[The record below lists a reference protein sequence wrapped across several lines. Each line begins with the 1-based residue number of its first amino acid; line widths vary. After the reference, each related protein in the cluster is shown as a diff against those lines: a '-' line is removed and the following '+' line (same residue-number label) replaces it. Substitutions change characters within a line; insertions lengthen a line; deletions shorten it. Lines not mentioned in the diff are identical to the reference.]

1 MKNMTAKPRD
11 KKVRHL
17 IFNDLNV
24 MAKGK
29 FSESH
34 TLGFSIYS
42 LETKAFL
49 FMVYGATSKA
59 HLEKYL
65 KAKLCN

>member
-1 MKNMTAKPRD
+1 MRRD
-11 KKVRHL
+11 KNIKHF
-17 IFNDLNV
+17 IFNSLGLL
-24 MAKGK
+24 AKGK

-42 LETKAFL
+42 LETKEFL
-49 FMVYGATSKA
+49 STVYGTTSKK

-65 KAKLCN
+65 KDNL